1 MPFVPLIVPAKPETQ
16 FEDVRFTAISF
27 SQSQP
32 GGPVTIQVQCQRC
45 TRDPKDASKT
55 IDAPPGTDKG
65 QFGFSVQYGIQA
77 IYGTPDMLNLLQ
89 LLYKIGLAEAVK
101 QGHLQV
107 TP

>member
-1 MPFVPLIVPAKPETQ
+1 MPFVPVIVPAREETQ

-27 SQSQP
+27 SQAQS

-45 TRDPKDASKT
+45 TRDPSDPSKT
-55 IDAPPGTDKG
+55 IDAPPGTPNG
-65 QFGFSVQYGIQA
+65 SFGLSVQYGIQT
-77 IYGTPDMLNLLQ
+77 IYGTPDMLQLLQ

>member
-16 FEDVRFTAISF
+16 FEDVRFTAISI
-27 SQSQP
+27 SQSQA

-45 TRDPKDASKT
+45 TRDPDDQTKT
-55 IDAPPGTDKG
+55 IDAPPGTQG
-65 QFGFSVQYGIQA
+65 GSFGLSVQYGIQT
-77 IYGTPDMLNLLQ
+77 IYSTPDMLNLLQ
-89 LLYKIGLAEAVK
+89 LLYKIGLEEAVK